1 MAETTIEQAGLH
13 LIDGET
19 GERIDPSHLRAA
31 LSGDVYLTRDLDEMP
46 PQHVDVELTVVG
58 KVAFPVTLKETKEAG
73 VAAVFTVKVERQTSW
88 RVLPKAEDPG
98 LFDDERWADAAEGLS
113 VRWSPEQLEQ
123 AARHAREDLGWSV
136 DRFSNVLERW
146 ASELE
151 LVESAHTADVD
162 VSPWA
167 VVSIAASTS

>member
-88 RVLPKAEDPG
+88 RILPKAADPT
-98 LFDDERWADAAEGLS
+98 LMDDEAWKDS
-113 VRWSPEQLEQ
+113 VDVILEETSWGLEQ
-123 AARHAREDLGWSV
+123 VEAGARFAREDCGWSA
-136 DRFSNVLERW
+136 DRFSHVLIK
-146 ASELE
+146 AFSPD
-151 LVESAHTADVD
+151 SDI
-162 VSPWA
+162 SPWA
-167 VVSIAASTS
+167 TVYVASKVS

>member
-88 RVLPKAEDPG
+88 RILPKAADPT
-98 LFDDERWADAAEGLS
+98 LMDDEAWKAS
-113 VRWSPEQLEQ
+113 VDVILEETSWGLEQ
-123 AARHAREDLGWSV
+123 VEAAARFAREDCGWSA
-136 DRFSNVLERW
+136 DRFSHVLIKTFGPD
-146 ASELE
+146 S
-151 LVESAHTADVD
+151 D

-167 VVSIAASTS
+167 TVYVASKVS

>member
-31 LSGDVYLTRDLDEMP
+31 LSGDVYLTRELDEMP

-88 RVLPKAEDPG
+88 RILPKAADPT
-98 LFDDERWADAAEGLS
+98 LMDDEAWKDS
-113 VRWSPEQLEQ
+113 VDVICDETTWTREQ
-123 AARHAREDLGWSV
+123 ADVAARFAREDCGWSA
-136 DRFSNVLERW
+136 DRFAHVLIKTF
-146 ASELE
+146 SPD
-151 LVESAHTADVD
+151 SDI
-162 VSPWA
+162 SPWA
-167 VVSIAASTS
+167 TVYVASKVS